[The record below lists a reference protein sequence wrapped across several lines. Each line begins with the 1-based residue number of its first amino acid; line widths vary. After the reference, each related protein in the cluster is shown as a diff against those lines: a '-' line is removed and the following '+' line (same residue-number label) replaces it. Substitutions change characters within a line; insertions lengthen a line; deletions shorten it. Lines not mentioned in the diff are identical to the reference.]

1 MRYYGPFKASTVKVV
16 RADPHPLRILLE
28 VDGFFT
34 LDAVRWNTVKSI
46 LNLCSN
52 EGGYGLTKS
61 ELIHMSSMIPM
72 KELIEDYL
80 EEATENS
87 VSFLFGVEESIY
99 HTDGEIVT
107 VGKAAG
113 SETYKAFRK
122 EIQDFIFPHW
132 PNASISFLNTTVTT
146 ENDSHLVANYP
157 TIQINSDENH
167 SLQILILGKR
177 VMVRGRY
184 SLPNGL
190 TVQPLPYTIINKEPS
205 KISKDLLSETISN
218 YISALAMHWYI
229 RKPHTN
235 TQFRGVS
242 PKLSLHEQNRIE
254 HELFLS
260 FCGPRDKIS

>member
-1 MRYYGPFKASTVKVV
+1 MKYYGPFNASTIKVL

-28 VDGFFT
+28 VDEFFT
-34 LDAVRWNTVKSI
+34 LDAMRWNTVKSI

-80 EEATENS
+80 AEAIDNS
-87 VSFLFGVEESIY
+87 VSFVFGVEDSAY

-113 SETYKAFRK
+113 NETYKAFRK
-122 EIQDFIFPHW
+122 EIQEFIFPHW
-132 PNASISFLNTTVTT
+132 PTASISFLTTTVTT
-146 ENDSHLVANYP
+146 ENDSHLLARYP
-157 TIQINSDENH
+157 TVQISNEENH
-167 SLQILILGKR
+167 SLQIVILGKR

-184 SLPNGL
+184 VLPNGL
-190 TVQPLPYTIINKEPS
+190 MVQPLPYTIINREPS
-205 KISKDLLSETISN
+205 KISKELLSETISN
-218 YISALAMHWYI
+218 YISALAMHWFI

-235 TQFRGVS
+235 TKFRGTS

-260 FCGPRDKIS
+260 FCGPREKIN